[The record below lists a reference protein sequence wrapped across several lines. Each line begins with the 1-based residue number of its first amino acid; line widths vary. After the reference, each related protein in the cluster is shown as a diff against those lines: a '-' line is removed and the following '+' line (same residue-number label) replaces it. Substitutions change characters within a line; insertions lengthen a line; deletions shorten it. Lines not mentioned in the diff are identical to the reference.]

1 MLCKDTGIHCLL
13 QSPERGES
21 TNTGHVCCCCFL
33 CWHATY
39 LLALD
44 FLMTCAHTA
53 SQLVP
58 EGKNI
63 FSLLKL
69 HAPFSSLRFPYRLLQ
84 PAAEIQCDQLPQ
96 GFW

>member
-33 CWHATY
+33 CWHATC

-58 EGKNI
+58 EGEKYI
-63 FSLLKL
+63 QPVEAACSLLFFKVSL
-69 HAPFSSLRFPYRLLQ
+69 SLAPASS
-84 PAAEIQCDQLPQ
+84 
-96 GFW
+96 